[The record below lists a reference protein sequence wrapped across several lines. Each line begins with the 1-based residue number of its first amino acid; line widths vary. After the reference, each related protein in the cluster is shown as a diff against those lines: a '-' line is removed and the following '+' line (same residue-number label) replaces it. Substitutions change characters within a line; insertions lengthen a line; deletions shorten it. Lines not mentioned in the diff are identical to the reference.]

1 MLVNPSSKNQNIS
14 VTVSMC
20 ISPHILVL
28 LLKLRQDPVH
38 IFLIEPVIAQI
49 IKNISIGIIDSNIF
63 CLGRIDDFIADHVLN
78 LKHRLIL
85 LHICHV
91 FFQKTFFDLFT
102 NTDGTTQILVFLNF
116 AYHIQIDHGQG
127 LGNRCRKLLLKC
139 RGKYMKRIA
148 ADSYQWYNRNHQKGN
163 YKSCFDAEF
172 TKSLKMIFFFHGG
185 SSCYW
190 P

>member
-1 MLVNPSSKNQNIS
+1 
-14 VTVSMC
+14 MC

-38 IFLIEPVIAQI
+38 ILLIEPVIAQI
-49 IKNISIGIIDSNIF
+49 IKNISICIIDSNVF
-63 CLGRIDDFIADHVLN
+63 RLGRVNDLAPDHLLDFGN
-78 LKHRLIL
+78 CLIL
-85 LHICHV
+85 FHISHI
-91 FFQKTFFDLFT
+91 FFQKTFLDFLAD
-102 NTDGTTQILVFLNF
+102 TDGTTQILIFLDF
-116 AYHIQIDHGQG
+116 TYHIQIDHGQG